1 MSRLHNVLAFR
12 VPAEMAR
19 PRVPHVRTVVLNVF
33 VHRIGPP
40 STPVIS
46 LSDRQLKRSV
56 MALVIEETVPDDSA
70 IDPPSYPRAVLYNFP
85 VFPNTTSCR
94 QNKSPWM

>member
-12 VPAEMAR
+12 VPAEIAR

-46 LSDRQLKRSV
+46 LYDRQLKRPV
-56 MALVIEETVPDDSA
+56 TAQVIEEAVPDDSA
-70 IDPPSYPRAVLYNFP
+70 MD
-85 VFPNTTSCR
+85 TSIYL
-94 QNKSPWM
+94 QAFL